1 MIWLPADGRS
11 GHIQPSLSESNVA
24 AAASWVVSASTQR
37 TYAVA
42 GSSARRRIARGAM
55 DSVPAPASSPAPN
68 GGSARPKRP
77 RRLNPSCSAQLRPY
91 VRMYFQC
98 SALSSAYLASMFTDV
113 EALLC
118 ASPRSVF
125 QQPWLEKLDLQ
136 HHVFVG
142 WLLRATRED
151 SVTMLTRY
159 GL

>member
-1 MIWLPADGRS
+1 MHVGDGWL
-11 GHIQPSLSESNVA
+11 
-24 AAASWVVSASTQR
+24 VSSSPYRAR
-37 TYAVA
+37 TN
-42 GSSARRRIARGAM
+42 GLCRGAFLVACAKRRV
-55 DSVPAPASSPAPN
+55 SQAEEASPAESEP
-68 GGSARPKRP
+68 
-77 RRLNPSCSAQLRPY
+77 CSAQLRPY

-98 SALSSAYLASMFTDV
+98 SALSSAYLASTFTDV

-151 SVTMLTRY
+151 SVTMLTASR
-159 GL
+159 GLGTP

>member
-1 MIWLPADGRS
+1 MHVGDGWL
-11 GHIQPSLSESNVA
+11 
-24 AAASWVVSASTQR
+24 VS
-37 TYAVA
+37 
-42 GSSARRRIARGAM
+42 SSPYRAWTNGLCRGAFLVACAKRRV
-55 DSVPAPASSPAPN
+55 SQAEE
-68 GGSARPKRP
+68 GKRP

-151 SVTMLTRY
+151 SVTMLTASR
-159 GL
+159 GLGTP